1 MKRLFTFLMIAA
13 LTLGTSQRLVAQDGK
28 WSTKVGAG
36 WFSVPDFVGALVA
49 GLGSMDTTEGT
60 TSHDFIPL
68 INPNIE
74 LVHGVNDWLSLG
86 GYLSVGYASAESRFE
101 ATGTVNKST
110 EAFYPTLLFS
120 AETRYFTSGLFS
132 MYGSWGVGAMA
143 LFSQQLFEGD
153 TNTQFA
159 VTPMANVYPLGFAFE
174 VNHSLAAFLEIGW
187 GAKGF
192 FNVGVNF

>member
-13 LTLGTSQRLVAQDGK
+13 LTLGTSQTLVAQDGK

-36 WFSVPDFVGALVA
+36 WYSVPDFVGALIT
-49 GLGSMDTTEGT
+49 GLGTIDTTEGT
-60 TSHDFIPL
+60 SSHDFIPL

-74 LVHGVNDWLSLG
+74 LVYGVNDWISLG

-110 EAFYPTLLFS
+110 ESFYPTLLFS
-120 AETRYFTSGLFS
+120 AETRYFTSGWFS
-132 MYGSWGVGAMA
+132 MYGSWGIGAMA

-159 VTPMANVYPLGFAFE
+159 VAPMANVYPLGFAFE
-174 VNHSLAAFLEIGW
+174 VNHNLAAFLEIGL